1 MGGRHRAGPELLGG
15 IGGRRCAPRVK
26 NGAASPGAQA
36 AAAEFLQR
44 VERSRSNFEPDTT
57 PLTPL
62 QEKLVE
68 LIEQAFAGVQ
78 CLNEP
83 YVLLCGEALQSQV
96 KMKEHGHAPA
106 FALCPRG
113 LCFAHLG
120 RRFAPGGAV
129 AGLACAGVGIALAKI
144 SVMSKRA

>member
-1 MGGRHRAGPELLGG
+1 M
-15 IGGRRCAPRVK
+15 K

-78 CLNEP
+78 CLNDP

-96 KMKEHGHAPA
+96 KMKGQGHAPA

-113 LCFAHLG
+113 ALLCPLRSPFCA
-120 RRFAPGGAV
+120 RRGGGGACLRRGEHSFSEAPCNV
-129 AGLACAGVGIALAKI
+129 
-144 SVMSKRA
+144 

>member
-1 MGGRHRAGPELLGG
+1 M
-15 IGGRRCAPRVK
+15 K

-96 KMKEHGHAPA
+96 KTKGHGEN
-106 FALCPRG
+106 G
-113 LCFAHLG
+113 
-120 RRFAPGGAV
+120 
-129 AGLACAGVGIALAKI
+129 KI
-144 SVMSKRA
+144 KCDTMRAQKRCSPEEEMV